1 MPRLR
6 SEEHSRR
13 EEQFRKEEHLVRSY
27 LSLRKAVGIIGIG
40 LPFALAIG
48 GLLLGI
54 DLQESISAYYH
65 TEMRDLFV
73 GSLCAIA
80 VFLWSYRGF
89 ERRDEIAANLA
100 CIFALGVAFFPTAPG
115 PETPGFPVI
124 CGRLHSFFTA
134 GFFLTLVYF
143 CLFLFRLS
151 DQEKP
156 TGEKFVRNLIY
167 LLCGYA
173 MIACLILIGIVNIPA
188 IALLVRAYKPVFWL
202 EACAIISFGVSWF
215 VKGEAILKDRTL
227 PVTTRLVAPRI
238 PM

>member
-1 MPRLR
+1 MPQLR
-6 SEEHSRR
+6 S
-13 EEQFRKEEHLVRSY
+13 KEKHLVRSY
-27 LSLRKAVGIIGIG
+27 LTLRKTVGIIGIG
-40 LPFALAIG
+40 LPFALAFG

-89 ERRDEIAANLA
+89 ERRDDIAGNLA

-115 PETPGFPVI
+115 SPEASEFPVI
-124 CGRLHSFFTA
+124 IGRLHTLFTA
-134 GFFLTLVYF
+134 AFFLTLAYF
-143 CLFLFRLS
+143 SLFLFRLS
-151 DQEKP
+151 DQETP
-156 TGEKFVRNLIY
+156 TEEKLIRNFIY

-188 IALLVRAYKPVFWL
+188 IAQLVRACKPVFWL
-202 EACAIISFGVSWF
+202 EACAILFFGVSWF
-215 VKGEAILKDRTL
+215 VKGEAILKDHTV
-227 PVTTRLVAPRI
+227 PGATRLVAPRI
-238 PM
+238 PI